1 MPSLQRAWFTFLAL
15 GLLTLIASGLIG
27 QPPASLTA
35 VVALP
40 HNLLH
45 RVGANLRITAQTLAD
60 RTDLR
65 QALSEAQAEIHQL
78 ERQNRELSL
87 SVEQLTEVLQIQ
99 ADQSPGVALTA
110 QVTGVSSSSLLS
122 RLTLGKGSAD
132 GVMVNMIATVPQG
145 LVGMVVDVSGGSSVV
160 RAVTDPQSRIG
171 ITVRGRGGQG
181 VALGLPGGLIRVTD
195 FIEAEPVQV
204 GDLVETSSIG
214 GLYPRGVMVGTVVE
228 VPERDPNGL
237 RRTFT
242 VEPAIDMSTLLEVA
256 LISPQ

>member
-1 MPSLQRAWFTFLAL
+1 MSSLQRAWFTFLAL
-15 GLLTLIASGLIG
+15 GLLTLVASGLVG

-35 VVALP
+35 VVAMP

-45 RVGANLRITAQTLAD
+45 RVGTNLRLTAEVLAD

-65 QALSEAQAEIHQL
+65 QSLGEAQATIDEL
-78 ERQNRELSL
+78 ERENRSLSL
-87 SVEQLTEVLQIQ
+87 TVQQLSEVLQIQ

-110 QVTGVSSSSLLS
+110 PITGVSSSSLLS
-122 RLTLGKGSAD
+122 RFTLGKGVDD
-132 GVMVNMIATVPQG
+132 GVRLSMVATVPQG
-145 LVGMVVDVSGGSSVV
+145 LVGMVVEAGPNSSVV
-160 RAVTDPQSRIG
+160 RSVVDPQSRIG

-204 GDLVETSSIG
+204 GDLVETSSMG
-214 GLYPRGVMVGTVVE
+214 GLYPRGVLVGTVVE
-228 VPERDPNGL
+228 VPAPDPNGL
-237 RRTFT
+237 RRVFT